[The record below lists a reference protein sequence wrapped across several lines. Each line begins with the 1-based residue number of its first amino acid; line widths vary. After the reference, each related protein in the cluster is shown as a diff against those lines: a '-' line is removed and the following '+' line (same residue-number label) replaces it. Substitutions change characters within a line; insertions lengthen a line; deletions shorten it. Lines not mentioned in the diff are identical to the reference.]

1 MRSSSYRGARA
12 SLPTATPSTIS
23 AWIENGGSASDRP
36 LAFHGR
42 LLLGAACEDRVAKR
56 RADRPE
62 AAVGRAGVWA
72 IALRCQRSELRRH
85 GEPGQSD
92 HEGRDR
98 DVAVARELVVD
109 RGAPSRDQA
118 RPCDHPTKGGKSRE
132 AE

>member
-42 LLLGAACEDRVAKR
+42 LLLGAACEDRGIRVR
-56 RADRPE
+56 
-62 AAVGRAGVWA
+62 GHH
-72 IALRCQRSELRRH
+72 Q
-85 GEPGQSD
+85 EPDDAERQQCGS
-92 HEGRDR
+92 
-98 DVAVARELVVD
+98 VARELVVD